1 MSPVEPRS
9 ISIRRARQVAVAA
22 QLLSVPRPRSIL
34 GVVEQLGSV
43 QMDPTRA
50 VARTE
55 HLVLWSR
62 LGRRFRVPE
71 LERLLWEERSL
82 FEYRAFILPTS
93 QYPVHRETMRRY
105 PSTNARRHAYVRRYL
120 RDDPRFRRYVLER
133 LRDEGP
139 LPTRAFEDRS
149 AVDWRTGGWNDDGR
163 NTSMMLEVLW
173 AKGEVMI
180 AGRAGQERVWDL
192 ASRRFPPS
200 DSSRLR
206 AGEEA
211 RSLLD
216 VQLRALGISKLTRF
230 GWTFEGTRPPG
241 WERALAALEREGR
254 IVRVSVD
261 GVPGERWAHAEVL
274 ERPFRA
280 RTVLLSPFDRLI
292 HDRARTEELFGFR
305 FRLEIYVPKAKREH
319 GYFVMPILHGDR
331 LVGRIDPAYD
341 RVANVLRVRAVFAEP
356 DAPAAAWPAIRQQ
369 IDELAAWLG
378 GDGVELPPLPKVWRQ
393 GPNVSSSR
401 SRISS

>member
-1 MSPVEPRS
+1 VT
-9 ISIRRARQVAVAA
+9 A
-22 QLLSVPRPRSIL
+22 QLLSAPRPRSIL
-34 GVVEQLGSV
+34 EVVERLGSV

-62 LGRRFRVPE
+62 LGRRFRVAD
-71 LERLLWEERSL
+71 LERLLWRDRSL
-82 FEYRAFILPTS
+82 FEYRAFILPAS
-93 QYPVHRETMRRY
+93 QYAVHRETMRRY
-105 PSTNARRHAYVRRYL
+105 PSTSAGRHEYIRRYL
-120 RDDPRFRRYVLER
+120 RENARFRRYVLGR

-149 AVDWRTGGWNDDGR
+149 AVGWRTGGWNDDGR

-180 AGRAGQERVWDL
+180 AGRAGQERVWEL
-192 ASRRFPPS
+192 AARSLPS
-200 DSSRLR
+200 DAPRPR
-206 AGEEA
+206 EGEEA
-211 RSLLD
+211 RSLAD
-216 VQLRALGISKLTRF
+216 VQLRALGISKRSRF
-230 GWTFEGTRPPG
+230 GWTFEGARPPG
-241 WERALAALEREGR
+241 WERALAQLEREGR
-254 IVRVSVD
+254 AVRVTVD
-261 GVPGERWAHAEVL
+261 GLPGERWAHGEAL
-274 ERPFRA
+274 DRPFRG

-341 RVANVLRVRAVFAEP
+341 RVANVLRINAVNAEA
-356 DAPAAAWPAIRQQ
+356 DAPAAAWPPARRQ

-378 GDGVELPPLPKVWRQ
+378 ADDIVLPRLPRPWGRTSVR
-393 GPNVSSSR
+393 VAH
-401 SRISS
+401 